1 MPTDSLYCLQCGE
14 DIHIVPDFDP
24 ELDYQMHQVWIEA
37 LQDTTMEE
45 ETEGGGEVV
54 SITPTEVIR
63 AEKGFIKGY
72 DKRRKRRALSVV
84 LWGIFA
90 VFTFAL
96 GVTVVIVYQYTS
108 FAYQVRQ
115 GSKDVEAMRYQ
126 DAIGHFNRALEL
138 NNGNQELRFSL
149 ANAYLQQGNKVE
161 YEYQLRKILE
171 DTEASFEEL
180 ELAYSKLIEIYQT
193 RKDYQTIN
201 ELIKASKSQTIQ
213 DTYQN
218 YIANVPEF
226 SYPEGDYREIIPL
239 KLTASTQGTIYYTTD
254 GSDPTTDSEVYISP
268 IFLDHGDHTIKA
280 CFQNQYEIMSEC
292 VTRTYHIEIEQPA
305 SPEVDVESGEYAQP
319 MWIEVL
325 NAWEGDIYYTTDGS
339 VPDRNA
345 QLYTQPIPMPMG
357 DSRFQ
362 FALIGEDGRVGAI
375 TYREYQLTLDTAIT
389 AEDAQQKIAELMQ
402 SLRGAEDPL
411 YHYQVMYTVPL
422 NDQGDFYVLAE
433 SYADMQGNAMKTG
446 SYYAVDIY
454 QGTCYKLQITDGKYY
469 TLLDPVPGSNN

>member
-37 LQDTTMEE
+37 LQDASIEE
-45 ETEGGGEVV
+45 VTEGGGEAG
-54 SITPTEVIR
+54 SIAPTEVIR
-63 AEKGFIKGY
+63 AEKSVT
-72 DKRRKRRALSVV
+72 KRILSIV
-84 LWGIFA
+84 LWGFFA

-108 FAYQVRQ
+108 FEYQVRQ

-126 DAIGHFNRALEL
+126 EAIGHFNRALEL
-138 NNGNQELRFSL
+138 NNDNQELRFSL
-149 ANAYLQQGNKVE
+149 ANVYLHQGNKVE

-171 DTEASFEEL
+171 DPGASFEDL
-180 ELAYSKLIEIYQT
+180 ELAYGKLIQIYQT
-193 RKDYQTIN
+193 RKDYKTIN

-226 SYPEGDYREIIPL
+226 SYPEGDYKEIIPL
-239 KLTASTQGTIYYTTD
+239 KLTASTQGTIYYTRD
-254 GSDPTTDSEVYISP
+254 GSEPTTDSAVYISP
-268 IFLDHGDHTIKA
+268 IFLDNGDYTIKA
-280 CFQNQYEIMSEC
+280 CFQNQYGIMSEC
-292 VTRTYHIEIEQPA
+292 VTRTYHIEIDQPA
-305 SPEVDVESGEYAQP
+305 SPEVDTESGEYSQP

-325 NAWEGDIYYTTDGS
+325 NAWEGDIYYTTDGN
-339 VPDRNA
+339 VPDMNA

-357 DSRFQ
+357 DSQFQ
-362 FALIGEDGRVGAI
+362 FALIGEDGRIGAI

-402 SLRGAEDPL
+402 SLRGAEEPL
-411 YHYQVMYTVPL
+411 YRYQVMYAVPL
-422 NDQGDFYVLAE
+422 NDQGDFYVVAE
-433 SYADMQGNAMKTG
+433 SYADELGNLMKTG
-446 SYYAVDIY
+446 SYFAVEIY
-454 QGTCYKLQITDGKYY
+454 QGACYKLQITDGQYY
-469 TLLDPVPGSNN
+469 TLLEPIQQAVPS